1 MKMMAMIFPTVAQV
15 NGPVGESISRS
26 EHHSA
31 MLGAEATAAIMV
43 QDEDGGEDPVGRT
56 MMKVI
61 RIGEEIER
69 MAMHPHGTG
78 NLDTTREIEIE
89 IAMPPPGL
97 DTKVTLIRLWK

>member
-1 MKMMAMIFPTVAQV
+1 MAMIIPTVTQV

-31 MLGAEATAAIMV
+31 LGAAIMV
-43 QDEDGGEDPVGRT
+43 QDEDGGEDPVGRM